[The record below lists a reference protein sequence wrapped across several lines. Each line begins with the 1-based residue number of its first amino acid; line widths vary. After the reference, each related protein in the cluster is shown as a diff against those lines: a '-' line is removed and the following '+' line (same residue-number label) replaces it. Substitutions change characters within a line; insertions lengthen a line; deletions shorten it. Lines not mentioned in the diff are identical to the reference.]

1 MWLTV
6 NKLLHRTRYGVGV
19 AAFIF
24 WIYVNLFM
32 WLAVPY
38 ADFGYRWV
46 GDIELHVWGIEAG
59 TPAAA
64 QLQENDAVLAIN
76 GIRPSPRGPVYPLPR
91 AETYWLT
98 VQRGDEVFM
107 TEVHYPSLPGSTALD
122 YRLPAGILSGLIWI
136 IGSLVFYFAHGH
148 QTAAIHVGYSLILTA
163 LAIIG
168 VQGLILGVPGAW
180 IGIDLLFVVAASFV
194 YIGFLPRTDPLPRS
208 VRLVLWVI
216 CGLAALL
223 TLLAVFEGVWLF
235 PQTSWHRLI
244 GVSSYRVG
252 MGVTFLSAISLCVIL
267 VVRYRRTP
275 VSYERRQLLI
285 LITFMSMGAF
295 PASLFAFLP
304 RLVFGF
310 TVIPLPVAISLLI
323 LCPLGYFYVIFRYD
337 YLNLDLLFSR
347 IASLVLTTCVI
358 LGLYGILFFT
368 VQRQLH
374 LQAGLLAHF
383 VVVAPV
389 LILSGYLG
397 QPVTNTVNRVFFGA
411 QLVGSLEQLPA
422 IASRLAAKP
431 EAATLQAIISGVS
444 QDFNIPQALLAM
456 KNSQGLVS
464 VLACVNTPDVRDGS
478 PICPKNVLIRTRTDE
493 HVLFQ
498 QYPWAEL
505 FVPVRLKGKPLGYLA
520 LAQPK
525 GDRFNAQH
533 LVFFSRLADLLAIGV
548 EAVLLFETTYQRS
561 LEVLRAQE
569 RERRRLA
576 SLIHDSPLQ
585 KLTFVMAGL
594 EQIEERLA
602 GSMPELMQSLAEG
615 VEDVR
620 DAAYDLRQI
629 CIGLYPP
636 ALNQGLS
643 YIAEDL
649 ASYFRRTHGLNV
661 ALDVQLP
668 VGYDGNQEVL
678 NTTYYIL
685 RESLNNV
692 VKHAQTQSARVLLSL
707 EQGVLRIVVTD
718 EGIGGEYVL
727 MSLND
732 LFLREHFGINEM
744 VTWANLAG
752 GNLVVEGN
760 WPTGTRIVCRLP
772 VEG

>member
-1 MWLTV
+1 MWLIINTF
-6 NKLLHRTRYGVGV
+6 LHRARYGVGAV
-19 AAFIF
+19 AFIF
-24 WIYVNLFM
+24 WLYVNLFM

-46 GDIELHVWGIEAG
+46 GDIELHVWGIKAG
-59 TPAAA
+59 SPAAT

-76 GIRPSPRGPVYPLPR
+76 GVRPSPRGPVYPLPR
-91 AETYWLT
+91 AETYRLT
-98 VQRGDEVFM
+98 IQHGDKVFT
-107 TEVHYPSLPGSTALD
+107 TEVHYPSRPTATALD
-122 YRLPAGILSGLIWI
+122 YRLPAGILSGLMGA
-136 IGSLVFYFAHGH
+136 IGSLVFYYAHGR
-148 QTAAIHVGYSLILTA
+148 QTAAVHIGYSLILTA
-163 LAIIG
+163 TAVIG

-180 IGIDLLFVVAASFV
+180 VGSDLLFLVAVSFV
-194 YIGFLPRTDPLPRS
+194 YIGFLPRSDPLPRS
-208 VRLVLWVI
+208 VRTVLTVMY
-216 CGLAALL
+216 GVAVLL
-223 TLLAVFEGVWLF
+223 TLLALFEGAWLF
-235 PQTSWHRLI
+235 PETSWRRLI
-244 GVSSYRVG
+244 GISFYRVG
-252 MGVTFLSAISLCVIL
+252 MGATFLSTILLCVIL

-275 VSYERRQLLI
+275 ASYERRQLLI

-295 PASLFAFLP
+295 PAGVFAFLP
-304 RLVFGF
+304 RLVFSF
-310 TVIPLPVAISLLI
+310 TVIPLPVAITLLI
-323 LCPLGYFYVIFRYD
+323 LCPLGYFYVIFRHD

-347 IASLVLTTCVI
+347 FASLVLAACVI

-397 QPVTNTVNRVFFGA
+397 QPVTNTINRVFFGA
-411 QLVGSLEQLPA
+411 QLVGSLEQLPI
-422 IASRLAAKP
+422 IASRLSAKP

-456 KNSQGLVS
+456 KNSQGVVS
-464 VLACVNTPDVRDGS
+464 ALASVNPSTDMRDGS
-478 PICPKNVLIRTRTDE
+478 PICPEKVLRAHVDE
-493 HVLFQ
+493 HALCRQ
-498 QYPWAEL
+498 HPWADL
-505 FVPVRLKGKPLGYLA
+505 FVPVRLKGKPMGYLA

-533 LVFFSRLADLLAIGV
+533 LVFFNRLADMLAIGV

-561 LEVLRAQE
+561 LEVLRVQE

-585 KLTFVMAGL
+585 KLTFVMAGMQQVQ
-594 EQIEERLA
+594 EQLA
-602 GSMPELMQSLAEG
+602 RSAPELAQCLVEE

-620 DAAYDLRQI
+620 DVAYDLPQI

-636 ALNQGLS
+636 SLNQGLAF
-643 YIAEDL
+643 ITEDL
-649 ASYFRRTHGLNV
+649 ASYFRRTYGLNV
-661 ALDVQLP
+661 VLDVRLP
-668 VGYDGNQEVL
+668 AGYGGNQEVL
-678 NTTYYIL
+678 NAIYHIL

-692 VKHAQTQSARVLLSL
+692 VKHAQTQSARVALSL
-707 EQGVLRIVVTD
+707 EQGVLRMAVTD
-718 EGIGGEYVL
+718 EGVGGEYAL

-732 LFLREHFGINEM
+732 LFLHEHFGISEM

-752 GNLVVEGN
+752 GNLVVENN
-760 WPTGTRIVCRLP
+760 WPSGTCVMCRLP